1 MVTVNGTMSTFA
13 AGTRVRVDAL
23 GGDDR
28 VTLRNLNVDAV
39 VDAGAGNDV
48 VDGSGVVA
56 GKLTLLGGA
65 GDDTLIGGS
74 GDDRLEGG
82 PGDDTLVGGA
92 GNDTLVGGAGNDRL
106 IGDGGDDVLLG
117 RAGDDFLP
125 GKNVL
130 IGGPG
135 NDTLICGSRKDL
147 VIDGEA
153 SDGLLRRL
161 RMCLDAHDLD
171 SNLHSVLD
179 LWRDGSK
186 EAHGRTR

>member
-1 MVTVNGTMSTFA
+1 GGSGVNSIQGAVVTTAIGTGTEGADVIEVSETSTGAIMVTVNGTMSTFA

-39 VDAGAGNDV
+39 VDAGA
-48 VDGSGVVA
+48 
-56 GKLTLLGGA
+56 
-65 GDDTLIGGS
+65 
-74 GDDRLEGG
+74 
-82 PGDDTLVGGA
+82 
-92 GNDTLVGGAGNDRL
+92 
-106 IGDGGDDVLLG
+106 
-117 RAGDDFLP
+117 
-125 GKNVL
+125 
-130 IGGPG
+130 G